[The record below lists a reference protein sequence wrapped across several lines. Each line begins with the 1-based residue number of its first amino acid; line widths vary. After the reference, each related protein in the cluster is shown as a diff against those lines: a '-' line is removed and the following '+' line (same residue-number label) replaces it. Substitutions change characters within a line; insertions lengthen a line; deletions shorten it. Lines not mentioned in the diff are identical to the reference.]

1 MDAVTRLSVSYTHL
15 DVYKRQVQALA
26 LLEGREYAIPDD
38 VKRLAAPVFGHRVMV
53 NTRTAL
59 AQRRSDLGD
68 RIIEE
73 ILNQTDVPL

>member
-1 MDAVTRLSVSYTHL
+1 
-15 DVYKRQVQALA
+15 
-26 LLEGREYAIPDD
+26 
-38 VKRLAAPVFGHRVMV
+38 MV

>member
-1 MDAVTRLSVSYTHL
+1 
-15 DVYKRQVQALA
+15 
-26 LLEGREYAIPDD
+26 
-38 VKRLAAPVFGHRVMV
+38 VFAHRVVV

-73 ILNQTDVPL
+73 ILSLTEVPL